1 MAGIRNVRRFSA
13 ALAGALAIPMWCGAA
28 SATDPVVPANVR
40 IDVVLTTP
48 LTSQTAHVG
57 DHFAFKTEKDATLG
71 TVALPAGTPGNGRI
85 AAVTPAHDK
94 QQGSLVLQADDLTL
108 SSGARVWVNIDPS
121 KKPTGRLSDKH
132 THFYVLPIPI
142 GIVPAT
148 FTSVSGNLI
157 LDAGTAFRV
166 VTIPPRASPAPLVT
180 APPTAAASPAAPPA
194 PSPVPAPSP
203 TGR

>member
-1 MAGIRNVRRFSA
+1 MRRSERSRCRRERPVT
-13 ALAGALAIPMWCGAA
+13 GASPP
-28 SATDPVVPANVR
+28 SR
-40 IDVVLTTP
+40 P
-48 LTSQTAHVG
+48 LTISSS
-57 DHFAFKTEKDATLG
+57 
-71 TVALPAGTPGNGRI
+71 
-85 AAVTPAHDK
+85 
-94 QQGSLVLQADDLTL
+94 GSLVLQADDLTL
-108 SSGARVWVNIDPS
+108 SSGGRVWVNIDPS

-180 APPTAAASPAAPPA
+180 APPTAAASPAHRLRRRRCRLRARRAGNARVKPLGAALALAAVLAAGLRRPRA
-194 PSPVPAPSP
+194 RSKVSTSRSPRVS
-203 TGR
+203 R